1 MITTNITS
9 IADSM
14 RMITNTAE
22 ITTTAMSMITI
33 MIMDMNTT
41 TAMTTAP

>member
-1 MITTNITS
+1 
-9 IADSM
+9 
-14 RMITNTAE
+14 MITNTAE